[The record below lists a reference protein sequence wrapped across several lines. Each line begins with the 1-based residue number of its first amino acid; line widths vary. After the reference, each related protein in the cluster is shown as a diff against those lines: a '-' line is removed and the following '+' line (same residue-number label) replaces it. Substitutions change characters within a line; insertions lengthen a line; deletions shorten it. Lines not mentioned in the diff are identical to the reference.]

1 MSNVNLFARVGNL
14 FKGFMSLFISDI
26 EKDHPEIAYE
36 NSINSMTGKYAKLKA
51 AAAAVIRQRDDI
63 TSRLSAAKQKQTQL
77 DADLKH
83 AMDTNQDDIAV
94 EILQAK
100 NAIDAEV
107 IDLNAEAQTAVTEA
121 EKVKAQL
128 LEVQGEIR
136 RLKDEKDRNL
146 AKLAGAQARIKI
158 QEQIEGL
165 SVDAEVQALGN
176 VRTHIK
182 NMVAQANLG
191 EELKDADFDTRMKK
205 LRQDSTRSTAEA
217 QLAQLMAA
225 RAAQAAAP
233 SKQM

>member
-1 MSNVNLFARVGNL
+1 MSNVNFFARVGNL
-14 FKGFMSLFISDI
+14 FKGFMSLFISDV

-63 TSRLSAAKQKQTQL
+63 SSRLTAAKTKQVHL
-77 DADLKH
+77 EADLKQ
-83 AMDTNQDDIAV
+83 AMDTNQDDLAV
-94 EILQAK
+94 EILQNK

-107 IDLNAEAQTAVTEA
+107 TDLTQEAQNAVAEAD
-121 EKVKAQL
+121 KIKAQL
-128 LEVQGEIR
+128 LEVQSEIR

-146 AKLAGAQARIKI
+146 AKLASAQARIKI

-165 SVDAEVQALGN
+165 SVDAEVQALDN

-182 NMVAQANLG
+182 NVVAQASLG
-191 EELKDADFDTRMKK
+191 EELKDADLDTRMKK
-205 LRQDSTRSTAEA
+205 LRQDSSKATAQA
-217 QLAQLMAA
+217 QLAQLKAA
-225 RAAQAAAP
+225 RAAQQAAP